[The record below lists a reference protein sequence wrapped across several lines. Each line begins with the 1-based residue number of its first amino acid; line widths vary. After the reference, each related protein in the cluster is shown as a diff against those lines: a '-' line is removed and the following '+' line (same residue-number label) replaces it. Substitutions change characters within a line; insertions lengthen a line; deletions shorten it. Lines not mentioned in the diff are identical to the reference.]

1 LAEDGGDGQNS
12 REMEPDPPSTGR
24 MTIALMATALVAAGA
39 LVFAGVLVLIVKLA
53 PLAIHAAQNIDVS
66 SLTRR
71 VSWDSGTTIAA
82 IAIFVATYL
91 VVAIGKLPG
100 YQLDRAGAALV
111 GASFMVGMGV
121 VSLDQA
127 YRAIDFDAITL
138 LLGMM
143 IVVANLR
150 LSGFFRLVSN
160 WVVARARHPLALL
173 VAIVV
178 VAGLLSA
185 FLVNDTI
192 CLVMTPLVLDL
203 VRRLKRDPIPYLLAI
218 PMASNIGSAAT
229 ITGNPQNMIIASFS
243 GVSYGAFAMALWPVA
258 AVGVFATALLIALVY
273 HREFLTSERL
283 PPVAATPAR
292 YHRPLVV
299 KSVLVTLAMICLFF
313 AGQPVA
319 KVAIVGGA
327 VLLLTRRVKAEKV
340 YREIDWPLLLMFV
353 GLFIVVT
360 GLETVVLTKDTIAAI
375 GRLNLD
381 TVPVLSLVT
390 AGLSNLVS
398 NVPAVLV
405 LKPFIANSPD
415 PQRAWLVVAMAS
427 TLAGNFTLVGSVA
440 NLIVVQRARAEGIV
454 IGFWTYFKIGAP
466 LTLFTLIFG
475 VWWL

>member
-1 LAEDGGDGQNS
+1 LGEDDGQIS
-12 REMEPDPPSTGR
+12 REDESRRPSAGR
-24 MTIALMATALVAAGA
+24 LTIALMATMLVASGA
-39 LVFAGVLVLIVKLA
+39 LVFAGALVFIIELA
-53 PLAIHAAQNIDVS
+53 SSAIHASPSIDLDF
-66 SLTRR
+66 LTRPLSR
-71 VSWDSGTTIAA
+71 GSGTTIAA
-82 IAIFVATYL
+82 IVIFAGTYL
-91 VVAIGKLPG
+91 VIAIGKLPG

-111 GASFMVGMGV
+111 GASFMVGMGA

-160 WVVARARHPLALL
+160 WGVARAHHPLVLL
-173 VAIVV
+173 IAIVV
-178 VAGLLSA
+178 VAGALSA

-192 CLVMTPLVLDL
+192 CLVMTPLVLAL
-203 VRRLKRDPIPYLLAI
+203 LRRLKRDPIPYLLAI
-218 PMASNIGSAAT
+218 PMASNAGSVAT
-229 ITGNPQNMIIASFS
+229 ITGNPQNMIVASLS
-243 GVSYGAFAMALWPVA
+243 GISYGAFAIALWPVA
-258 AVGVFATALLIALVY
+258 AVGVLVTALLIALLY
-273 HREFLTSERL
+273 HREFLTGGRL

-292 YHRPLVV
+292 YHRSLVV
-299 KSVLVTLAMICLFF
+299 KSVLVTLAMMVLFF

-327 VLLLTRRVKAEKV
+327 LLLLTRRVKAEKV
-340 YREIDWPLLLMFV
+340 YREIDWPLLLMFI

-360 GLETVVLTKDTIAAI
+360 GLERAVITKETIAAV

-381 TVPVLSLVT
+381 VVPVLSAVT
-390 AGLSNLVS
+390 AALSNLVS

-405 LKPFIANSPD
+405 LKPFVANAPD

-427 TLAGNFTLVGSVA
+427 TLAGNFTLLGSVA
-440 NLIVVQRARAEGIV
+440 NLIVAQRARAEGVV
-454 IGFWTYFKIGAP
+454 IDFWTYFRIGAP
-466 LTLFTLIFG
+466 LTILTLIFG